1 MYHLVLLGKEN
12 NLYVLDGDKDS
23 IEMMF
28 ELTGMSK
35 SAEKT
40 YRAIWMA
47 DVINRQITQSRIYDE
62 TLEGKDPILYGYH
75 FDMGA
80 DATVTVS
87 VKDKSEEV

>member
-47 DVINRQITQSRIYDE
+47 D
-62 TLEGKDPILYGYH
+62 
-75 FDMGA
+75 
-80 DATVTVS
+80 ATVTVS